1 MKYIQNIED
10 EAEAIKQKYDVLYYI
25 KPLGSINLIT
35 APRYTAVDLGLPS
48 GRLWANMNI
57 GAEKETDYGLYFQW
71 GDTIGYNDASHA
83 TWATCPGN
91 GGNSAYTADLIAAW
105 DAENLQSVTGMAYST
120 KILKPTVDAATVN
133 MGSKWRM
140 PTEED
145 CLELRRN
152 TNIELAVIDGV
163 KGRKFT
169 STADTSQYIFLP
181 LAGTAINNGHFD
193 GLGVS
198 GGIWSSS
205 VNPNSPEKASC
216 LWVADEYGG
225 QGPANTASNYR
236 YYAHS
241 VRGVC

>member
-91 GGNSAYTADLIAAW
+91 GGNSAYTADSIAAW
-105 DAENLQSVTGMAYST
+105 DTENLQSVTGMAYST
-120 KILKPTVDAATVN
+120 KILKPEVDAATVN

-140 PTEED
+140 PTHED
-145 CLELRRN
+145 CVELFEN
-152 TNIELAVIDGV
+152 TNHEYAVIDGV
-163 KGRKFT
+163 AGRKFINK
-169 STADTSQYIFLP
+169 ADASKYIFLP
-181 LAGTAINNGHFD
+181 FAGFAAEGSFEGQGI
-193 GLGVS
+193 
-198 GGIWSSS
+198 GGFVWSSS
-205 VNPNSPEKASC
+205 VYSDSPADAYGVFASGSGF
-216 LWVADEYGG
+216 DGG
-225 QGPANTASNYR
+225 ATNRFDAL
-236 YYAHS
+236 S

>member
-1 MKYIQNIED
+1 MKYIQNIEN

-91 GGNSAYTADLIAAW
+91 GGNSAYTADSIAAW
-105 DAENLQSVTGMAYST
+105 DTENLQSVTGMAYST

-140 PTEED
+140 PTIED
-145 CLELRRN
+145 FRELVIN
-152 TNIELAVIDGV
+152 TNYEVAEINGV
-163 KGRKFT
+163 KGAKFI
-169 STADTSQYIFLP
+169 SKIDSSKYIFIP
-181 LAGTAINNGHFD
+181 FAGVAAEGSF
-193 GLGVS
+193 GYQGVLS
-198 GGIWSSS
+198 GIWSSS
-205 VNPNSPEKASC
+205 FTPVISESPKDVGYMVTSKDGFDVTTLSRC
-216 LWVADEYGG
+216 
-225 QGPANTASNYR
+225 TALPI
-236 YYAHS
+236 
-241 VRGVC
+241 RGVC